1 MLLNHFKDTN
11 QLHLITFIE
20 QNTICPVCVVHT
32 IKHQTSMNK
41 IINLSDFAVI
51 KDIFCDKYIIFLQ
64 NLLHRPNGS
73 DNIEEDMGNTGSCLT
88 TFLRR

>member
-1 MLLNHFKDTN
+1 MTN
-11 QLHLITFIE
+11 LIIFA
-20 QNTICPVCVVHT
+20 
-32 IKHQTSMNK
+32 
-41 IINLSDFAVI
+41 DFAEI
-51 KDIFCDKYIIFLQ
+51 KYIFCDKYIIFLQ